1 MWKADL
7 KEDTGGQK
15 IGEHRCNSWDIIAV
29 TQEKCDGVSDNIN
42 NSRTTYINLA
52 VILCPS
58 T

>member
-42 NSRTTYINLA
+42 N
-52 VILCPS
+52 
-58 T
+58 